1 MLNLITNSVIVSHFS
16 LSFFLHLVNTSM
28 IDALSQV
35 ERLFKDEATKEKG
48 ERARMVTHFIFLK
61 HMFGLEFIYAWF

>member
-1 MLNLITNSVIVSHFS
+1 
-16 LSFFLHLVNTSM
+16 M

-61 HMFGLEFIYAWF
+61 HMFGLEFIYALF